1 MSFTVKKKIFFS
13 SLASLASHSLSL
25 IKKLTTENNLGGLSC
40 GPVDENPPANARDM
54 GSIPDLGRFHMAQS
68 NEAHVLQPL
77 GEGNGTPLQ
86 YSCLENSTGGGA
98 W

>member
-1 MSFTVKKKIFFS
+1 MPGSTHIFKVAMYVS
-13 SLASLASHSLSL
+13 VYPLLCCSLN
-25 IKKLTTENNLGGLSC
+25 LTFNDFLGGAM
-40 GPVDENPPANARDM
+40 DKNPSDNAGDM

-68 NEAHVLQPL
+68 NEAPVPQPL